1 MKLLLDTNALI
12 WWMED
17 NPKLGPRVRRLI
29 ADRANDVLVSIA
41 SPWEISIKYRIEKM
55 EQCGSA
61 ILNALGEEKMTV
73 LGITPAHLEAL
84 EGLPRHHRD
93 PFDHII
99 LAQAKVEGARI
110 ITSDRIMTAYG
121 VPCIGVS

>member
-17 NPKLGPRVRRLI
+17 NPNLGPRARQLI
-29 ADRANDVLVSIA
+29 ADRANDVFVSIA

-73 LGITPAHLEAL
+73 LGITSAHLEAL